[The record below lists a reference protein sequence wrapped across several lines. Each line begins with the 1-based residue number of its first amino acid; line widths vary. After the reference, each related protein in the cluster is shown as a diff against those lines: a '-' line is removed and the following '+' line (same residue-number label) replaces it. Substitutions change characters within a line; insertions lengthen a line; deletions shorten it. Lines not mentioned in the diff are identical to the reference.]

1 MPGQC
6 LVPARAGVH
15 TGHRDIVHGTIDGDC
30 TGAVVYCTTRDR
42 ERSGRF
48 GTSETPATFGQQQL
62 KRRTAGC

>member
-15 TGHRDIVHGTIDGDC
+15 TGILYTAPLTEIVPARLYIVQHGTGSAQDG
-30 TGAVVYCTTRDR
+30 
-42 ERSGRF
+42 S
-48 GTSETPATFGQQQL
+48 SETPATFGQQQL